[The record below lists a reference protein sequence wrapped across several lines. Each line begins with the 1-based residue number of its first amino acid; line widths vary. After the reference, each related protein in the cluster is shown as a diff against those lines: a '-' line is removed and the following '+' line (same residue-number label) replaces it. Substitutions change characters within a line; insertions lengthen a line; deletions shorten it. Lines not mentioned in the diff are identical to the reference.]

1 MRHLVSGALKVSAT
15 LYYIFKLESVLE
27 HEMVVVVA
35 LHSAAA
41 IDRKRM
47 GACSCVRGEE
57 IDIFSTALS
66 PNQPADFYIQRAD
79 AYFNLISG
87 NDAEGNPLQDDFVK
101 PEYSK
106 FMVLWEWEPWLLLT
120 GKNNGWSEEW
130 ELIDS
135 TQAVSIPHVV
145 KNRVYR
151 FSTTSLFVR
160 AMVDFQ

>member
-1 MRHLVSGALKVSAT
+1 
-15 LYYIFKLESVLE
+15 
-27 HEMVVVVA
+27 
-35 LHSAAA
+35 
-41 IDRKRM
+41 M
-47 GACSCVRGEE
+47 GACSCIRGEDT
-57 IDIFSTALS
+57 DIFSTSLS
-66 PNQPADFYIQRAD
+66 PNQPADFHIQRAD

-87 NDAEGNPLQDDFVK
+87 NDAEGNPLQGDFVK

-106 FMVLWEWEPWLLLT
+106 YMVRWLLLT

-151 FSTTSLFVR
+151 FPPPIPLSEPWLTFIMKVLIVSFGFMRVFIQQPRTGYVYGGLVFR
-160 AMVDFQ
+160 